1 MIFKGSATALITPF
15 TENGV
20 DLNAYE
26 KLLNFQI
33 SNGTDALVVL
43 GTTGEP
49 ATMTAKEKEEVMRL
63 AVKTAKGKI
72 PVIIGT
78 GANSTA
84 AAVENSVMAEKI
96 GADAVLVV
104 TPYYNKATQDGL
116 IAHYSEIARHISL
129 DIIAYNVPGRTGVNL
144 LPKTFARLAE
154 IKNVAAIKEAS
165 GNMEQIEEV
174 IRLTEGKADVY
185 SGDDSLTVPTLAMGG
200 LGVISVASNVIPKY
214 VSDMCKAFLDGDIKT
229 SAKMQRDM
237 LPFVKALFME
247 VNPIPVKKMA
257 ETLGICQKYIRL
269 PLTEMTAENTKVL
282 INAYNELIKG

>member
-20 DLNAYE
+20 DLAAYE
-26 KLLNFQI
+26 KLLDFQI

-84 AAVENSVMAEKI
+84 TAVENSVMAEKI

-116 IAHYSEIARHISL
+116 VAHYSEIAKHISL

-214 VSDMCKAFLDGDIKT
+214 VSDMCKAFFDCDIK
-229 SAKMQRDM
+229 SAAKMQRDM

-282 INAYNELIKG
+282 VNAYNELIKG